1 MNEGRTFFD
10 LPQAQTVPAGSR
22 YAVEMGDGTGT
33 KSVTHEDLVK
43 AVGGDLPL
51 GDAHDLETDVK
62 TDFVSAINE
71 IKRKADASSG
81 GATIQVKTSD
91 PGLYGRTVTVS
102 DGENTVTGVMSY
114 GGECVIAGVLLTGDL
129 TVSASTEEGVEDE
142 TTINVSLYAT
152 YYTNLDT
159 RQGYNHLN
167 VSTNDASLIGR
178 VVTISNGTDTMTAII
193 SQDGRARLV
202 FTFSGTVNITASDAT
217 GNTANASINII
228 SGVTTYDVHLQL
240 GNMVSD
246 AFSEEKS
253 YAAGDYAIHN
263 NVLYKFLAAKA
274 AGAWDASKVQAV
286 TVAKELCELNGKM
299 SIRSLLFRE
308 NIPPNTEYV
317 YDDNV
322 SLGSILLLGGTWNH
336 KEMYVLYISYIEE
349 GWRNLIVN
357 RIASYN
363 SYSTFEFRITD
374 AGKLAIKNIMEV
386 TQPTLAYM
394 IDSP

>member
-142 TTINVSLYAT
+142 TTDRKS
-152 YYTNLDT
+152 
-159 RQGYNHLN
+159 
-167 VSTNDASLIGR
+167 
-178 VVTISNGTDTMTAII
+178 VV
-193 SQDGRARLV
+193 
-202 FTFSGTVNITASDAT
+202 
-217 GNTANASINII
+217 
-228 SGVTTYDVHLQL
+228 
-240 GNMVSD
+240 
-246 AFSEEKS
+246 
-253 YAAGDYAIHN
+253 
-263 NVLYKFLAAKA
+263 
-274 AGAWDASKVQAV
+274 
-286 TVAKELCELNGKM
+286 
-299 SIRSLLFRE
+299 
-308 NIPPNTEYV
+308 
-317 YDDNV
+317 
-322 SLGSILLLGGTWNH
+322 
-336 KEMYVLYISYIEE
+336 
-349 GWRNLIVN
+349 
-357 RIASYN
+357 
-363 SYSTFEFRITD
+363 
-374 AGKLAIKNIMEV
+374 
-386 TQPTLAYM
+386 
-394 IDSP
+394 